1 MQQKT
6 ETSLA
11 TVLEHLRKLKP
22 ELKARYHVKQI
33 GLFGSLVR
41 DEQETSSDI
50 DVLVELDSDAS
61 LFDLVRLK
69 LRLEEEFQRPVDVI
83 PRESLR
89 AEIRQEVLREF
100 VAA

>member
-1 MQQKT
+1 MQHR
-6 ETSLA
+6 EELSLA
-11 TVLEHLRKLKP
+11 SILEQLRKLKP

-41 DEQETSSDI
+41 GEQKISSDI
-50 DVLVELDSDAS
+50 DILVELDSDAT

-89 AEIRQEVLREF
+89 AELRQEVLQEF
-100 VAA
+100 IPA